1 MFFRDELKETMQALK
16 LTKELEVALKKDGA
30 RGNSLSDLV
39 KSYERRDIDD
49 FYEDYEYRAYKRELL
64 GGRYN
69 PLRWVAHERNQLMHQ
84 SGYLIENFLKFKY
97 TIKDAIKYLRKKKK
111 GGLSV
116 ESFLLKLINATP
128 YIIAFAIPLF
138 LFKDKILAGGNPVIY
153 IIFAIIGL
161 GLIIRLGE
169 LFANLLELF
178 FTIYNFL
185 QNMASNHKIAFYTLL
200 LSILLWREDA
210 SIVTQIFTQLKE
222 LF

>member
-16 LTKELEVALKKDGA
+16 LTKELEEALKKDGA

-39 KSYERRDIDD
+39 KSYERKSIDD

-97 TIKDAIKYLRKKKK
+97 TIQDAIKYLRKKKK
-111 GGLSV
+111 NGLSV

-138 LFKDKILAGGNPVIY
+138 LFKDKILDGGNPIVY
-153 IIFAIIGL
+153 IIFTIIGL

-185 QNMASNHKIAFYTLL
+185 QNMASNYKIAFYTLL
-200 LSILLWREDA
+200 LSILLWREDK
-210 SIVTQIFTQLKE
+210 SIITQMLTQLKE